1 MFLPVLVDD
10 WERASCGGGED
21 SSAVCRYSPHVG
33 DEMHLRR
40 AACVGWALLVLY
52 GMRPSDWTGVIVF
65 SFYGSIVGAVALSLV
80 GAVAAARDPDL
91 PGWIRWLAVAAG
103 ITIPLSVILFAAV
116 LIHAL
121 SGSDG

>member
-1 MFLPVLVDD
+1 MAKTLLPFADTRLM
-10 WERASCGGGED
+10 WAMRCIYGA
-21 SSAVCRYSPHVG
+21 
-33 DEMHLRR
+33 L
-40 AACVGWALLVLY
+40 ACVGWALLVLY

>member
-1 MFLPVLVDD
+1 MWAMRCIYGAL
-10 WERASCGGGED
+10 
-21 SSAVCRYSPHVG
+21 
-33 DEMHLRR
+33 
-40 AACVGWALLVLY
+40 ACVGWALLVLY

-65 SFYGSIVGAVALSLV
+65 SFYGSIVGAIVLPLV
-80 GAVAAARDPDL
+80 GAIAAARNRGL
-91 PGWIRWLAVAAG
+91 PGWMRRLAVAAG